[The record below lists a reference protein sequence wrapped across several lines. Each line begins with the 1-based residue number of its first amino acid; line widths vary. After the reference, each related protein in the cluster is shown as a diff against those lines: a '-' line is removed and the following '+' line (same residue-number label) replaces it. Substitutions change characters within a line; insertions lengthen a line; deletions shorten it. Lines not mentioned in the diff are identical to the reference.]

1 LIKVAC
7 FDTKSYDK
15 EWFDLK
21 NNGEFQIKYYENK
34 LNADTAKLAHGCQ
47 AVIAFV
53 NDSIDKETIEDLYQ
67 LGVKVIAMRCA
78 GYNNIDFKEAYNKVA
93 VVRVPGYSPH
103 AVAEHAVALLLCLN
117 RKIHRAYI
125 RTRDYN
131 FSLKGLIGFDLYKK
145 TIGVIGTGKIGQV
158 FIDIC
163 KGFGMRVL
171 AYDLYPDYSK
181 EIEYVSLE
189 TLLSESDIISLHCP
203 LTEETKHMI
212 NADSLKLMKHGAIII
227 NTSRGALIDSEA
239 LLTALKEERVGG
251 AGLDVY
257 EEESDIFFE
266 DNSNSIPK
274 DDVLSLLVG
283 LPNVIITSHQGFL
296 TNEALSN
303 IAETTIENLSAYF
316 HNEPLINEICYFCLP
331 GGANPNCRRQKE
343 GRCF

>member
-1 LIKVAC
+1 MIRVAF
-7 FDTKSYDK
+7 FDTKSYDQ
-15 EWFDLK
+15 EWFDRK
-21 NNGEFQIKYYENK
+21 NHGEFQIKYFENK

-47 AVIAFV
+47 AVVAFV
-53 NDSIDKETIEDLYQ
+53 NDTIDKETIEELYQ

-78 GYNNIDFKEAYNKVA
+78 GYNNIDFKEAYQKIA
-93 VVRVPGYSPH
+93 VVRVPGYSPY
-103 AVAEHAVALLLCLN
+103 AVAEHAMALLLCLN

-125 RTRDYN
+125 RTRDHN
-131 FSLKGLIGFDLYKK
+131 FSLKGLIGFDLHQK

-171 AYDLYPDYSK
+171 AYDLYPVANK

-189 TLLSESDIISLHCP
+189 TLLTESDVISLHCP
-203 LTEETKHMI
+203 LTEDTKHMI
-212 NADSLKLMKHGAIII
+212 NTESLRMMKKGSFII

-239 LLTALKEERVGG
+239 LLVALKEERIGG

-266 DNSNSIPK
+266 DKSNTIPK
-274 DDVLSLLVG
+274 DDILSLLVG
-283 LPNVIITSHQGFL
+283 LPNVIMTSHQGFL

-303 IAETTIENLSAYF
+303 IAETTMENLSAYF
-316 HNEPLINEICYFCLP
+316 QDKPLINEICYFCQP